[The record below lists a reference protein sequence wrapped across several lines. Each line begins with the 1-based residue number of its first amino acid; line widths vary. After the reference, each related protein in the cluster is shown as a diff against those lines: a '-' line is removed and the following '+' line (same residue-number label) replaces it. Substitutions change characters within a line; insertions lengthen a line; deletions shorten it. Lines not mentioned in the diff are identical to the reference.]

1 MVREVGNRKLPDPL
15 IIPRSPGQGR
25 QQWKTRRN
33 SSLPSPQPKWPKSSG
48 LLTKGCSCS
57 TCEATF
63 FESAKVFLNDLY
75 VVVCKKRA
83 ALIDLES
90 ELFPYKIY
98 NPDRK
103 EAKK

>member
-1 MVREVGNRKLPDPL
+1 M
-15 IIPRSPGQGR
+15 
-25 QQWKTRRN
+25 
-33 SSLPSPQPKWPKSSG
+33 
-48 LLTKGCSCS
+48 LLQYLRGDILRGDK
-57 TCEATF
+57 
-63 FESAKVFLNDLY
+63 ESAWVFLNDLY

>member
-1 MVREVGNRKLPDPL
+1 MQNTQE
-15 IIPRSPGQGR
+15 Q
-25 QQWKTRRN
+25 
-33 SSLPSPQPKWPKSSG
+33 
-48 LLTKGCSCS
+48 LTAIAAA
-57 TCEATF
+57 EM
-63 FESAKVFLNDLY
+63 AKVEWSSYERMLMKYLRGEILRGDEASARGFFKDLY
-75 VVVCKKRA
+75 GVVCKKRA

>member
-1 MVREVGNRKLPDPL
+1 MT
-15 IIPRSPGQGR
+15 GR
-25 QQWKTRRN
+25 QRTDQTTQEQLTAIAAAEMAKVEW
-33 SSLPSPQPKWPKSSG
+33 SSYERM
-48 LLTKGCSCS
+48 LLQYLRGEILRGDK
-57 TCEATF
+57 
-63 FESAKVFLNDLY
+63 ESAKVFLNDLY

-90 ELFPYKIY
+90 ELIPYKIY

>member
-1 MVREVGNRKLPDPL
+1 MQNTQEKLDAL
-15 IIPRSPGQGR
+15 AKAEKASAVWSPYERMLMKYLRGEILRGD
-25 QQWKTRRN
+25 
-33 SSLPSPQPKWPKSSG
+33 
-48 LLTKGCSCS
+48 
-57 TCEATF
+57 EASARGF
-63 FESAKVFLNDLY
+63 FKDLY
-75 VVVCKKRA
+75 GVVCRKRA

>member
-1 MVREVGNRKLPDPL
+1 MQNTQEKLDAL
-15 IIPRSPGQGR
+15 AKAEKASAVWSPYERMLMKYLRGEILRGD
-25 QQWKTRRN
+25 
-33 SSLPSPQPKWPKSSG
+33 
-48 LLTKGCSCS
+48 
-57 TCEATF
+57 EASARGF
-63 FESAKVFLNDLY
+63 FKDLY
-75 VVVCKKRA
+75 GVVCKKRA

>member
-1 MVREVGNRKLPDPL
+1 MT
-15 IIPRSPGQGR
+15 GR
-25 QQWKTRRN
+25 QTTDQTTQEQLTAIAAAEMAKVEW
-33 SSLPSPQPKWPKSSG
+33 SSYERM
-48 LLTKGCSCS
+48 LLQYLRGDILRGDK
-57 TCEATF
+57 
-63 FESAKVFLNDLY
+63 ESAWVFLIY